1 MVYTVSEI
9 AALAGINASAV
20 RYYDKEGL
28 LPDISRSSAGTRRFG
43 EKDVES
49 LKLIEGLKA
58 AGLSVSEI
66 KEYVKLTKRGKDGV
80 EGKKAL
86 LKKAEERTAEKAK
99 QIRKAEGLIR
109 YQQWLLQRV
118 ENGGSLKNIPTAE
131 VPPEFRTA
139 KRELET
145 PLKKTHSVGIKI
157 KRQ

>member
-1 MVYTVSEI
+1 MAFSVSEI
-9 AALAGINASAV
+9 AALTGISASAV

-28 LPDISRSSAGTRRFG
+28 LPDISRSSSGTRRFG
-43 EKDVES
+43 DKDIQS

-66 KEYVKLTKRGKDGV
+66 KQYVKLTKRGKDGV
-80 EGKKAL
+80 EGKKEL

-99 QIRKAEGLIR
+99 EIRKAQDLIK

-118 ENGGSLKNIPTAE
+118 QNGGSIKDIPTAE

-145 PLKKTHSVGIKI
+145 PLKKPHFVEIKI
-157 KRQ
+157 KR